1 MLKVIV
7 PEDKTKL
14 DRQIAALEYQLQH
27 DTREKDRQI
36 HRAALKELKAARERS
51 S

>member
-7 PEDKTKL
+7 PEDRAKL

-27 DTREKDRQI
+27 DTSEKARQI
-36 HRAALKELKAARERS
+36 HRAALNELKAARERNS
-51 S
+51 